1 MGHMGIGRNANAQE
15 RWDDAINQFDF
26 VIKLAPD
33 YSSGYSFTIL
43 RLFFNGT
50 EEPSV

>member
-1 MGHMGIGRNANAQE
+1 MGYMGIGRNANAQE

-33 YSSGYSFTIL
+33 YSSAYSFRADAYI
-43 RLFFNGT
+43 GKKM
-50 EEPSV
+50 